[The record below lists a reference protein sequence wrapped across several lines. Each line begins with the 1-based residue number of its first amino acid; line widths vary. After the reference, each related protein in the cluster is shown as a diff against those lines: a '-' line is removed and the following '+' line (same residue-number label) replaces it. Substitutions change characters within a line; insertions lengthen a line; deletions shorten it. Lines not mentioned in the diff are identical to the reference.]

1 MLSGILLE
9 LVTNWRK
16 GNGLKFLCT
25 CWYIVIND
33 LHLYGE
39 QMNRKDRIKELEKKM
54 KYIKSVLQQTQDEL
68 FLLKVEE
75 NQAKEKGHK
84 APIHEKT
91 IA

>member
-1 MLSGILLE
+1 M
-9 LVTNWRK
+9 K
-16 GNGLKFLCT
+16 
-25 CWYIVIND
+25 
-33 LHLYGE
+33 
-39 QMNRKDRIKELEKKM
+39 RKDRIEELEKKII
-54 KYIKSVLQQTQDEL
+54 YIKSVLKETQDEL

>member
-1 MLSGILLE
+1 
-9 LVTNWRK
+9 
-16 GNGLKFLCT
+16 
-25 CWYIVIND
+25 
-33 LHLYGE
+33 
-39 QMNRKDRIKELEKKM
+39 MNRKNRIKELEKKM
-54 KYIKSVLQQTQDEL
+54 IYIKSVLQQTQDEL